1 MGKGFLGDG
10 TDAVADAMELQF
22 KCEIATKTTLLGEQ
36 PRRWRR
42 SYVSASIS
50 IPVSRRHSHFPDG
63 AALDVG
69 QAGVRHFDLCDM
81 TFDFVP
87 N

>member
-1 MGKGFLGDG
+1 MGKEFLGDA
-10 TDAVADAMELQF
+10 TDADAGAMALQF
-22 KCEIATKTTLLGEQ
+22 KYEIATKTTLLGEQ

-42 SYVSASIS
+42 SYVSVSIS
-50 IPVSRRHSHFPDG
+50 IPVSRRHSHFPGG

-69 QAGVRHFDLCDM
+69 QAGVRHFDLCSV
-81 TFDFVP
+81 TFDFDP

>member
-1 MGKGFLGDG
+1 MGKEFLGDA
-10 TDAVADAMELQF
+10 TDADAGAMALQF
-22 KCEIATKTTLLGEQ
+22 KYEIATKTTLLGER
-36 PRRWRR
+36 PRRWQR

-50 IPVSRRHSHFPDG
+50 IPVSRRHSYFPDG

-69 QAGVRHFDLCDM
+69 QAGVRHSDLCSV
-81 TFDFVP
+81 TFDFDP